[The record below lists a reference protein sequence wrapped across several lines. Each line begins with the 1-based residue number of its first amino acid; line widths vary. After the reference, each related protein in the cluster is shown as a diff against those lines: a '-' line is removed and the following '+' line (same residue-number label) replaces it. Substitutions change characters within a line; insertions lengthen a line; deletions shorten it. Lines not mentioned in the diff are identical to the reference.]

1 MVALDEP
8 RLQPRA
14 ALRIPVHGHHVGQVG
29 GAAPYTPGIPIDQ
42 ADAGRGTVAGNEEV
56 PHVGVAVG
64 ERVGRIV
71 ALGRV

>member
-14 ALRIPVHGHHVGQVG
+14 ALRIPVHGHHIGQVG
-29 GAAPYTPGIPIDQ
+29 GAAPYAPGIPVDQ
-42 ADAGRGTVAGNEEV
+42 ADAGRGPVAGREEV

-64 ERVGRIV
+64 ERVGRIETP
-71 ALGRV
+71 GRV